1 MNVIDRL
8 LRHTTLD
15 ENITIAFDNLR
26 ASKLRSGLTILGVVI
41 GVATVMTMA
50 SIVAGVREQI
60 VKTIEVA
67 GPTTFYV
74 MKVFSQ
80 QPLNPDALPKWV
92 RIRPDLSKD
101 EAVAISRL
109 PEVKY
114 AGIWVQLQ
122 ARMEFEGTRTQ
133 ATGFFGADAGFTI
146 IQGGELTAGR
156 WFTAAE
162 ERTGAAVAVIDES
175 KARRLFG
182 RLDPL
187 DKTIQLGGRPVKVI
201 GLYQPP
207 ENIFAPQGTE
217 TGAIVP
223 YLFADH
229 GYRVDKT
236 NQLFI
241 CVKPRDGVSV
251 AEAQEAVTVLLREQ
265 RHLRPAD
272 GNTFDF
278 ITQDQILDT
287 FNSITGIFFLVM
299 IVLASV
305 ALMVGGIGVMAIMM
319 VSVTDRTREIGIRKA
334 VGATYNDILMQ
345 FLIEAATLT
354 GFGGVIGI
362 IVGLLAGKGVTKL
375 MNIDAAPPWGLTL
388 IAVGV
393 SVAIGLVF
401 GVLPARRAARM
412 DPIEALRYE

>member
-1 MNVIDRL
+1 MNIIDRL

-114 AGIWVQLQ
+114 AAIWVQLQ

-133 ATGFFGADAGFTI
+133 ATGFFGADAGFTT
-146 IQGGELTAGR
+146 IQGGALTAGR

-175 KARRLFG
+175 KARKLFG
-182 RLDPL
+182 RIDPL
-187 DKTIQLGGRPVKVI
+187 DRTIQLGGRPVRVI

-241 CVKPRDGVSV
+241 CVKPRSTR
-251 AEAQEAVTVLLREQ
+251 VTAAFSDSASEKFRIKA
-265 RHLRPAD
+265 P
-272 GNTFDF
+272 
-278 ITQDQILDT
+278 
-287 FNSITGIFFLVM
+287 
-299 IVLASV
+299 LA
-305 ALMVGGIGVMAIMM
+305 
-319 VSVTDRTREIGIRKA
+319 
-334 VGATYNDILMQ
+334 
-345 FLIEAATLT
+345 
-354 GFGGVIGI
+354 
-362 IVGLLAGKGVTKL
+362 
-375 MNIDAAPPWGLTL
+375 
-388 IAVGV
+388 
-393 SVAIGLVF
+393 
-401 GVLPARRAARM
+401 
-412 DPIEALRYE
+412 

>member
-1 MNVIDRL
+1 MILDRL

-92 RIRPDLSKD
+92 RIRPDLTRD
-101 EAVAISRL
+101 EAVAINRL

-114 AGIWVQLQ
+114 AAIWVQLQ
-122 ARMEFEGTRTQ
+122 ARMDFEGTRTQ
-133 ATGFFGADAGFTI
+133 ATGFFGADAGFTT
-146 IQGGELTAGR
+146 IQGGQLTAGR

-162 ERTGAAVAVIDES
+162 ERTGAAVVVIDES
-175 KARRLFG
+175 KARKLFG
-182 RLDPL
+182 RIDPL
-187 DKTIQLGGRPVKVI
+187 DRSIQLGGRPVKVI

-251 AEAQEAVTVLLREQ
+251 AAAQEAVTVLLREQ
-265 RHLRPAD
+265 RHLRPGD

-334 VGATYNDILMQ
+334 VGATQHDILMQ

-375 MNIDAAPPWGLTL
+375 MNIDASPPWGLTL

-401 GVLPARRAARM
+401 GVLPARRAAKM

>member
-1 MNVIDRL
+1 MNIIDRL

-101 EAVAISRL
+101 EAIAISRL

-114 AGIWVQLQ
+114 AAIWVQLQ

-133 ATGFFGADAGFTI
+133 ATGFFGADAGFTT

-182 RLDPL
+182 RIDPL
-187 DKTIQLGGRPVKVI
+187 DRVIQLGGRPVKVI